1 VLEFAKTLTIRG
13 KNPVVTLVD
22 KIYHTGVKLTKAAM
36 EKVEEQLERFPD
48 LKKWFVSISVNFD

>member
-13 KNPVVTLVD
+13 KKPVVTLVD